1 MTARAV
7 VLPIVLVAALAVVL
21 AVRVGAADPAP
32 APAGY
37 QEVTPAERA
46 AGLRFR
52 PEAPAPLRAEIAAA
66 VAAARPAARRLIAEV
81 DGQIVVGT
89 HAGQGDAV
97 GFAQAR
103 GNEIEITFDVAQLA
117 GLDAY
122 LRRHVILHELAH
134 AVDFTLVDGALGRA
148 LDAGVPR
155 SAMCLGGPGT
165 GDCADP
171 AERVADTL
179 AKWAVRSPGYTMA
192 LGYHV
197 AAPTDLDAWGAPL
210 AQLARRLP
218 TG

>member
-7 VLPIVLVAALAVVL
+7 LLTVVLVAALTAAL
-21 AVRVGAADPAP
+21 AVRVGAMGPALAP
-32 APAGY
+32 ASY
-37 QEVTPAERA
+37 KEVTPAERA

-52 PEAPAPLRAEIAAA
+52 PEAPAALRADIAAA
-66 VAAARPAARRLIAEV
+66 VADARPAARRLIAEV

-89 HAGQGDAV
+89 HAGEGDAV

-103 GNEIEITFDVAQLA
+103 GNEIEVTFDVAQLA
-117 GLDAY
+117 GLGAY

-134 AVDFTLVDGALGRA
+134 AVDFALVDDALA
-148 LDAGVPR
+148 ASLDAGIPR

-197 AAPTDLDAWGAPL
+197 AAPTDLGAWGAPL
-210 AQLARRLP
+210 ARLARTLP
-218 TG
+218 AG